1 MGWTWQMNKNLPIGQ
16 LTEEPKVDRVVSMEK
31 QKEEIRRKQNMLKLM
46 IRADKRKVSTSRG
59 EATRR
64 LTMVTDG
71 DLVVAI
77 MSCRGQRRIPS
88 G

>member
-1 MGWTWQMNKNLPIGQ
+1 MVENLPIGQ
-16 LTEEPKVDRVVSMEK
+16 MMEEPAVSKMDRLVNMK
-31 QKEEIRRKQNMLKLM
+31 KRKEEIRRKQNMLKLM
-46 IRADKRKVSTSRG
+46 IRADERKVSTSRG

-71 DLVVAI
+71 DLGVAI
-77 MSCRGQRRIPS
+77 MSGRGQRRTHS